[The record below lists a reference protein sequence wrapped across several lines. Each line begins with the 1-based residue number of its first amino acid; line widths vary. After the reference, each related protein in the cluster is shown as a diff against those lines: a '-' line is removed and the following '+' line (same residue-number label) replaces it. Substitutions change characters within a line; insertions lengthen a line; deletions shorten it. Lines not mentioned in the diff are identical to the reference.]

1 MFRIDK
7 DDNSTQF
14 VVVLKC
20 QSGRIST
27 RGGK

>member
-1 MFRIDK
+1 MFRINK

-20 QSGRIST
+20 QSVRISA